1 MTDIGC
7 YGVVEILQLANTLL
21 DMLENGMVTEDRFRR
36 GFVTLC
42 HDGGEFNAAI
52 HIPAT

>member
-7 YGVVEILQLANTLL
+7 YSLVEILQLANTILDLL
-21 DMLENGMVTEDRFRR
+21 EDGMVSEDRVRR

-42 HDGGEFNAAI
+42 HDGGEFHSAI
-52 HIPAT
+52 HFPCN